1 MKKECGFGQFSDNG
15 MPETRTRG
23 IGLIAAQ
30 IKVQQTLALEFCVP
44 NASLESEM
52 IVSQFIVDRCH
63 IVTSVRK
70 QVTMRG

>member
-1 MKKECGFGQFSDNG
+1 

-23 IGLIAAQ
+23 IGLTAAQ

-44 NASLESEM
+44 DTSLEFEM
-52 IVSQFIVDRCH
+52 IVSRLIVDRCH

-70 QVTMRG
+70 QVTMVG